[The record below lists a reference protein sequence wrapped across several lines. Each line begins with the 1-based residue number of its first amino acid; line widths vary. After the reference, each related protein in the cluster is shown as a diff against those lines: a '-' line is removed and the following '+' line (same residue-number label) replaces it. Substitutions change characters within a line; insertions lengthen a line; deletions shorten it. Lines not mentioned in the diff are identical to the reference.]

1 MVMPVRGLSLQNCSV
16 PHPFPAIQLA
26 KYSGFSPI
34 ITTAS
39 LKHEEKLKSLGA
51 THVFDRNL
59 SAEALADEVKKIT
72 DKPLLFVYDTVSSP
86 ETQHIGY
93 TILSPGGRIELVLGP
108 FVEKYAI
115 KTPEGKFRS
124 NVIGF
129 PHIPENKSLIDQLF
143 REKASEWVEKGI
155 VKVSVT
161 PHKGFLAGVLTTLCL
176 YSPTKWRSCQM
187 VSSA

>member
-1 MVMPVRGLSLQNCSV
+1 MPVCGLSLQNCSV
-16 PHPFPAIQLA
+16 SHPFSAIQLA

-161 PHKGFLAGVLTTLCL
+161 PHKVFFCGC
-176 YSPTKWRSCQM
+176 
-187 VSSA
+187 